1 VVYGMDMSD
10 EILKLVRTVAGLPRE
25 DQSRILRLVDLLSL
39 APYSVQQR
47 TQGMLRKLLDADP
60 RSKHQCVANVDEL
73 IAYLEQSVA
82 ESENRGTKWADYHDP
97 FVRGTTQ

>member
-1 VVYGMDMSD
+1 MSD

-47 TQGMLRKLLDADP
+47 TQGMLRELLDADP
-60 RSKHQCVANVDEL
+60 RSKHQCVANVDDL
-73 IAYLEQSVA
+73 IAYLERSVA
-82 ESENRGTKWADYHDP
+82 EGDDRGAKWADWQHP
-97 FVRGTTQ
+97 PLRGTTQ